1 MSFVLTLLS
10 SSPYLNF
17 PHTLWGRVFAAAGW
31 ILFLAIDLALLWRW
45 RGYDKPRTPRNWGI
59 FILLAVLVPLTSL
72 FFGIRLPAEGAL
84 SPPGVPI
91 EPYGP
96 ALMVFAALPWILAGG
111 LLGPTLSVVLA
122 AFSGGLLALW
132 GTHSP
137 FAPLEL
143 ALLAILFSAAVNQRY
158 RTRIYALFRH
168 PIFTTVV
175 LTIIYP
181 LIFLGST
188 ALTVDGT
195 LAIRLDYALNLV
207 WPTTLALGGMLLL
220 GGMIAEVVAIA
231 LPEYWGIKGG
241 VLPSPSEKS
250 LLARFLYTIAPL
262 AILLALAMIIG
273 SWLVAED
280 ASERILHEGLEKTAL
295 VASEGIPYFLET
307 GQNLIKRLAAD
318 PRLYTSDPETLGEIL
333 SEDLRVVPFF
343 TQLYVL
349 DETGKSLAGYPV
361 FDYPGVQAPREEL
374 DGIQRALEGIPFQ
387 TYTVPPEEGGTTAEV
402 SFLAAIF
409 DAAGD
414 VQGVLV
420 GRTDLDSN
428 PFTQPIISSLV
439 DLEATDG
446 EGMLLDEDR
455 RILYHPNPSLLMSTY
470 TGKIPEEADFF
481 EDKGSDG
488 TRRLIYYQ
496 PALGR
501 PWAVVLSVPAQSAQ
515 QLALRIAAPLLLMI
529 VVLVF
534 VSVIILRLALRN
546 VTRSLQNLAIQ
557 ADNIAQGELNTPM
570 PTDGIDEIGQLRRAF
585 EKMRVSLKA
594 RLDELNQL
602 LIVSQGVAS
611 SLEMS
616 EAVQPVLESALSTGA
631 STARVVLVPSLMPD
645 LDNDPDSPIS
655 YGAGSVGNLY
665 AYLDDQI
672 LTMMRQQDRVVL
684 NNLGR
689 PRLLR
694 ISPGNREP
702 HALLAVALHHEN
714 LYYGALWVAFD
725 RPHSFSDQEVDFF
738 VTLAGHAALAAA
750 NSRHY
755 LNAEIGRQQ
764 LAAIL
769 ASTPDP
775 VLVTDHQN
783 RLLLVNPAAWR
794 ALGLGVEWKEG
805 QPIEQVIT
813 QDELLVLLSSVTDE
827 KRSVEV
833 ALLDGRVYYATATKV
848 LAEGRSMGRV
858 CVLRD
863 ITSFKQVDALK
874 SEFVA
879 TVSHDL
885 RSPLTLMRGYATM
898 LEMVGDLNEQQ
909 SNYVL
914 KIISGV
920 ESMSSLVNNLLD
932 LGRIESG
939 VDLQLEMI
947 SAQEIADRVVSSLQA
962 QATQRQVQLKYMP
975 QEEIPHMQADPALV
989 QHALNNLV
997 ENAIKYSESGGEV
1010 NVRVNA
1016 HKDYVIYE
1024 VSDHGIGIAPVDQP
1038 RLFEKFF
1045 RGAQQTDKQQRGSG
1059 LGLAIVKSVAERHAG
1074 RVWFKSQLGKGST
1087 FYMAIPLRQPILSP
1101 DE

>member
-10 SSPYLNF
+10 STPYLNF
-17 PHTLWGRVFAAAGW
+17 PLTLWGWVFALAGMI
-31 ILFLAIDLALLWRW
+31 ILLMVEVILLLRW
-45 RGYDKPRTPRNWGI
+45 RGYDKPWNSRNWLI
-59 FILLAVLVPLTSL
+59 FILLAISVPFSSL
-72 FFGIRLPAEGAL
+72 FFGVRLPAEGAL

-91 EPYGP
+91 ETFGP
-96 ALMVFAALPWILAGG
+96 ALIVFAATPWILAGG
-111 LLGPTLSVVLA
+111 LLGPRSSAVLA
-122 AFSGGLLALW
+122 AFSGVLLALW

-137 FAPLEL
+137 FTPFEF
-143 ALLAILFSAAVNQRY
+143 ALMAILFSAAVNQRY
-158 RTRIYALFRH
+158 RTRIYTLIRH
-168 PIFTTVV
+168 PIFTALVF
-175 LTIIYP
+175 TISYP
-181 LIFLGST
+181 LLFLVST
-188 ALTVDGT
+188 SLTVDGT

-207 WPTTLALGGMLLL
+207 WPTTFALGGMLLI
-220 GGMIAEVVAIA
+220 GGLIGEIVEIAF
-231 LPEYWGIKGG
+231 PEYWGMQIGL
-241 VLPSPSEKS
+241 LPSPSERS

-262 AILLALAMIIG
+262 SLLLALAMIVG
-273 SWLVAED
+273 SWQVAED
-280 ASERILHEGLEKTAL
+280 ASRQILQEGLENTAL

-318 PRLYTSDPETLGEIL
+318 QRLYTNDPEVLGEIL
-333 SEDLRVVPFF
+333 ADDLRVVPFF
-343 TQLYVL
+343 TQLYVF
-349 DETGKSLAGYPV
+349 DETGDFLAGYPE
-361 FDYPGVQAPREEL
+361 FSYPSLQAPREEL
-374 DGIQRALEGIPFQ
+374 DGILRALEGIPFQ
-387 TYTVPPEEGGTTAEV
+387 TYTVPPSEGGRTAEV

-409 DAAGD
+409 DPAGD
-414 VQGVLV
+414 VRGVLV

-446 EGMLLDEDR
+446 EGMLLDEEGR
-455 RILYHPNPSLLMSTY
+455 FLYHPNPNLLMSTY
-470 TGKIPEEADFF
+470 TGKISDGAEFF

-496 PALGR
+496 SALGR
-501 PWAVVLSVPAQSAQ
+501 PWAVILSVPAQSVQ
-515 QLALRIAAPLLLMI
+515 QLALKIAAPLLLMI
-529 VVLVF
+529 VALVLI
-534 VSVIILRLALRN
+534 SVVILRIALRN
-546 VTRSLQNLAIQ
+546 ITSSLQTLAIQ
-557 ADNIAQGELNTPM
+557 ADNIAQGELNKPM
-570 PTDGIDEIGQLRRAF
+570 PTDGIDEIGQLRRAS
-585 EKMRVSLKA
+585 EKMRISLKA

-602 LIVSQGVAS
+602 LLVSQGVAS

-631 STARVVLVPSLMPD
+631 SSARVVLDPSLILN
-645 LDNDPDSPIS
+645 LDRDPDSPFS
-655 YGAGSVGNLY
+655 YGSGSTSHLY

-672 LTMMRQQDRVVL
+672 LNVNRRQDKIVL
-684 NNLGR
+684 TNLDR
-689 PRLLR
+689 PRLFQ
-694 ISPGNREP
+694 IPPGKREP
-702 HALLAVALHHEN
+702 QALLAVALTHESQ
-714 LYYGALWVAFD
+714 YHGVLWLAFD

-738 VTLAGHAALAAA
+738 VTLAGYAALAAA
-750 NSRHY
+750 NSYNY

-775 VLVTDHQN
+775 VLVTDQQN
-783 RLLLVNPAAWR
+783 RLLLVNPAAWQ
-794 ALGLGVEWKEG
+794 ALDLGVEWKEG
-805 QPIEQVIT
+805 QSIEHIISH
-813 QDELLVLLSSVTDE
+813 DGLLDLLNSPTDE
-827 KRSVEV
+827 KRSVEI
-833 ALLDGRVYYATATKV
+833 ALMDGRVYYATVTKV

-898 LEMVGDLNEQQ
+898 LDMVGELNEQQ

-920 ESMSSLVNNLLD
+920 EGMSSLVNNLLD

-939 VDLQLEMI
+939 VDLQLEI
-947 SAQEIADRVVSSLQA
+947 VSAQEIADRVVNSLQA
-962 QATQRQVQLKYMP
+962 QATQKQIKLTYISD
-975 QEEIPHMQADPALV
+975 EEIPNMQADPALV

-997 ENAIKYSESGGEV
+997 ENAIKFSESGGEV
-1010 NVRVNA
+1010 NVRVVL
-1016 HKDYVIYE
+1016 HKDYIIYE

-1045 RGAQQTDKQQRGSG
+1045 RGAQQTDVKQVGSG
-1059 LGLAIVKSVAERHAG
+1059 LGLAMVKSVAERHNG

-1087 FYMAIPLRQPILSP
+1087 FYLAIPIRQPIKSQVQ
-1101 DE
+1101 